1 MYQML
6 DPASLTVLITG
17 ATSGIGAAAARRFA
31 MAGARVIGTGR
42 RADRLIAM
50 RDELGANFHP
60 LEVDVRDHAALAHS
74 LAHLPSAFSAL
85 NVVFA
90 NAGLALGLE
99 PAHQAKLED
108 WEDMVDTNIKGL
120 LYTVRET
127 LPGMVE
133 RGVGHV
139 VFTGSVAGDYP
150 YGGGNAYGGT
160 KAFVKQFSLNL
171 LADLAGTNVRVTN
184 IEPGMVETEFSLV
197 RFHGDAGRSDKVY
210 AGTQSLSAEDI
221 AEQVFFCCTLPRH
234 VMVNRLQVFP
244 TCQSFA
250 GFKVARD

>member
-1 MYQML
+1 
-6 DPASLTVLITG
+6 
-17 ATSGIGAAAARRFA
+17 
-31 MAGARVIGTGR
+31 
-42 RADRLIAM
+42 
-50 RDELGANFHP
+50 
-60 LEVDVRDHAALAHS
+60 
-74 LAHLPSAFSAL
+74 
-85 NVVFA
+85 
-90 NAGLALGLE
+90 
-99 PAHQAKLED
+99 
-108 WEDMVDTNIKGL
+108 
-120 LYTVRET
+120 
-127 LPGMVE
+127 
-133 RGVGHV
+133 V

-197 RFHGDAGRSDKVY
+197 RFHGDADRSDKVY
-210 AGTQSLSAEDI
+210 AGTQPLSAEDI

-234 VMVNRLQVFP
+234 VVVNRLQVFP